1 MKVVITTSE
10 LKPLL
15 AEKCSPKKRVLVATM
30 GSLHE
35 GHLALIHRARQI
47 AGTEGVVILSLFV
60 NPTQFDQADDLR
72 HYPRALEQD
81 LALCKKHGVDIVFA
95 PESGDIYHSDHSV
108 TVTESSLSQRLCGAS
123 RPGHFDGVCTVV
135 LKLFNLTQ
143 PNIAIFGKKDY
154 QQLAIIRRMV
164 RDLNIPISIEGLE
177 TVREQSGLA
186 LSSRNQR
193 LSQQQRS
200 DAQRIRRA
208 LLAAQTAHQQGEKS
222 AQSLLNIVSD
232 IIESSELD
240 VEIDYLELLDQDD
253 LQPVET
259 LSSPA
264 IIATAVF
271 YEQVRLIDNIEL
283 A

>member
-10 LKPLL
+10 LQPLL

-35 GHLALIHRARQI
+35 GHLALIHRARQM

-143 PNIAIFGKKDY
+143 PDIAIFGKKDY

>member
-10 LKPLL
+10 LQPLL

-143 PNIAIFGKKDY
+143 PDIAIFGKKDY

-164 RDLNIPISIEGLE
+164 RDLNIPISIEGVE
-177 TVREQSGLA
+177 TIREQSGLA

>member
-10 LKPLL
+10 LQPLL

-108 TVTESSLSQRLCGAS
+108 TVTESSLSQRLCGVS

-135 LKLFNLTQ
+135 LKLINLTQ
-143 PNIAIFGKKDY
+143 PDIAIFGKKDY

-164 RDLNIPISIEGLE
+164 RDLNIPISIEGVE

>member
-10 LKPLL
+10 LQPLL

-143 PNIAIFGKKDY
+143 PDIAIFGKKDY

-164 RDLNIPISIEGLE
+164 RDLNIPISIEGVE

>member
-10 LKPLL
+10 LQPLL

-143 PNIAIFGKKDY
+143 PDIAIFGKKDY

-208 LLAAQTAHQQGEKS
+208 LQAAQTAHQQGEKS

>member
-10 LKPLL
+10 LQPLL

-143 PNIAIFGKKDY
+143 PDIAIFGKKDY

-164 RDLNIPISIEGLE
+164 RDLNIPISIEGVE

-240 VEIDYLELLDQDD
+240 VEIDYLELLDQDN

>member
-10 LKPLL
+10 LQPLL

-143 PNIAIFGKKDY
+143 PDIAIFGKKDY

-208 LLAAQTAHQQGEKS
+208 LLAAQTAHQQGEKICS
-222 AQSLLNIVSD
+222 V
-232 IIESSELD
+232 IIKHS
-240 VEIDYLELLDQDD
+240 Q
-253 LQPVET
+253 
-259 LSSPA
+259 
-264 IIATAVF
+264 
-271 YEQVRLIDNIEL
+271 
-283 A
+283 

>member
-10 LKPLL
+10 LQPLL

-143 PNIAIFGKKDY
+143 PDIAIFGKKDY

-240 VEIDYLELLDQDD
+240 VEIDYLELLDQDN
-253 LQPVET
+253 LQPIET

-264 IIATAVF
+264 LIATAVF
-271 YEQVRLIDNIEL
+271 YGPVRLIDNIEL

>member
-10 LKPLL
+10 LQPLL

-143 PNIAIFGKKDY
+143 PDIAIFGKKDY

-164 RDLNIPISIEGLE
+164 RDLNIPISIEGVE
-177 TVREQSGLA
+177 TVRELSGLA

>member
-10 LKPLL
+10 LQPLL

-143 PNIAIFGKKDY
+143 PDIAIFGKKDY

-193 LSQQQRS
+193 LSQHQRS

>member
-10 LKPLL
+10 LQPLL

-143 PNIAIFGKKDY
+143 PDIAIFGKKDY

-164 RDLNIPISIEGLE
+164 RDLNIPISIEGVE

-193 LSQQQRS
+193 LSQHQRS

-222 AQSLLNIVSD
+222 VQSLLNIVSD

>member
-10 LKPLL
+10 LQPLL
-15 AEKCSPKKRVLVATM
+15 AKKSCPETRILVPTM

-35 GHLALIHRARQI
+35 GHLALIYRARKI
-47 AGTEGVVILSLFV
+47 AGAEGVVILSLFV

-164 RDLNIPISIEGLE
+164 RDLNIPISIEGVE

>member
-10 LKPLL
+10 LQPLL

-135 LKLFNLTQ
+135 LKLINLTQ
-143 PNIAIFGKKDY
+143 PDIAIFGKKDY

-164 RDLNIPISIEGLE
+164 RDLNIPISIEGVE

-240 VEIDYLELLDQDD
+240 VEIDYLELLDQDN

>member
-10 LKPLL
+10 LQPLL

-143 PNIAIFGKKDY
+143 PDIAIFGKKDY

-164 RDLNIPISIEGLE
+164 RDLNIPISIEGVE

-240 VEIDYLELLDQDD
+240 VEIDYLELLDQDN
-253 LQPVET
+253 LQPIET

-264 IIATAVF
+264 LIATAVF
-271 YEQVRLIDNIEL
+271 YGPVRLIDNIEL

>member
-10 LKPLL
+10 LQPLL

-143 PNIAIFGKKDY
+143 PDIAIFGKKDY

-164 RDLNIPISIEGLE
+164 RDLNIPISIEGVE

-193 LSQQQRS
+193 LSQHQRS

-208 LLAAQTAHQQGEKS
+208 LLAAKTAHQQGEKS

>member
-10 LKPLL
+10 LQPLL

-143 PNIAIFGKKDY
+143 PDIAIFGKKDY

-222 AQSLLNIVSD
+222 AQSLLNIVSE

-240 VEIDYLELLDQDD
+240 VEIDYLELLDQDN
-253 LQPVET
+253 LQPIET
-259 LSSPA
+259 LSSPS

-271 YEQVRLIDNIEL
+271 YGPVRLIDNIEL

>member
-1 MKVVITTSE
+1 MKVAITTSE
-10 LKPLL
+10 LQPLL
-15 AEKCSPKKRVLVATM
+15 AKKSGPKTRVLVPTM

-35 GHLALIHRARQI
+35 GHLTLIHRARKI
-47 AGTEGVVILSLFV
+47 AGAEGVVILSLFV

-72 HYPRALEQD
+72 QYPRALERD

-95 PESGDIYHSDHSV
+95 PDSGDIYDSDHSV
-108 TVTESSLSQRLCGAS
+108 TVTESSLSKRLCGAS
-123 RPGHFDGVCTVV
+123 RTGHFDGVCTVV

-143 PNIAIFGKKDY
+143 PDIAIFGKKDY

-164 RDLNIPISIEGLE
+164 KDLNIPIRIQGVE
-177 TVREQSGLA
+177 TVREKNGLA

-193 LSQQQRS
+193 LSEQQRS

-222 AQSLLNIVSD
+222 IQSLLNTVRK

-240 VEIDYLELLDQDD
+240 VEIDYLELLDQDN

-264 IIATAVF
+264 LIATAVF
-271 YEQVRLIDNIEL
+271 YGPVRLIDNIEL

>member
-143 PNIAIFGKKDY
+143 PDIAIFGKKDY

>member
-10 LKPLL
+10 LQPLL

-35 GHLALIHRARQI
+35 GHLTLIHRARQI

-143 PNIAIFGKKDY
+143 PDIAIFGKKDY

-193 LSQQQRS
+193 LSQHQRS

-208 LLAAQTAHQQGEKS
+208 LLAAKTAHQQGEKS

>member
-10 LKPLL
+10 LQPLL

-143 PNIAIFGKKDY
+143 PDIAIFGKKDY

-164 RDLNIPISIEGLE
+164 RDLNIPISIEGVE

-193 LSQQQRS
+193 LSQHQRS

>member
-10 LKPLL
+10 LQPLL

-143 PNIAIFGKKDY
+143 PDIAIFGKKDY

>member
-1 MKVVITTSE
+1 M
-10 LKPLL
+10 
-15 AEKCSPKKRVLVATM
+15 
-30 GSLHE
+30 
-35 GHLALIHRARQI
+35 
-47 AGTEGVVILSLFV
+47 
-60 NPTQFDQADDLR
+60 
-72 HYPRALEQD
+72 
-81 LALCKKHGVDIVFA
+81 
-95 PESGDIYHSDHSV
+95 
-108 TVTESSLSQRLCGAS
+108 
-123 RPGHFDGVCTVV
+123 

-143 PNIAIFGKKDY
+143 PDIAIFGKKDY

-164 RDLNIPISIEGLE
+164 RDLNIPISIEGVE

-253 LQPVET
+253 LQPV
-259 LSSPA
+259 
-264 IIATAVF
+264 
-271 YEQVRLIDNIEL
+271 
-283 A
+283 

>member
-10 LKPLL
+10 LQPLL

-143 PNIAIFGKKDY
+143 PDIAIFGKKDY

-164 RDLNIPISIEGLE
+164 RDLNIPISIEGVE

-259 LSSPA
+259 LSSPT

>member
-10 LKPLL
+10 LQPLL

-135 LKLFNLTQ
+135 LKLINLTQ
-143 PNIAIFGKKDY
+143 PDIAIFGKKDY

>member
-10 LKPLL
+10 LQPLL

-143 PNIAIFGKKDY
+143 PDIAIFGKKDY

-222 AQSLLNIVSD
+222 AQSLLNIVSE

>member
-10 LKPLL
+10 LQPLL

-143 PNIAIFGKKDY
+143 PDIAIFGKKDY

-240 VEIDYLELLDQDD
+240 VEIDYLELLDQDN

>member
-1 MKVVITTSE
+1 MKVAITASE
-10 LKPLL
+10 LQPLL
-15 AEKCSPKKRVLVATM
+15 AKKSIPKTRILVPTM

-35 GHLALIHRARQI
+35 GHLALIHRARKI
-47 AGTEGVVILSLFV
+47 AGAEGVVILSLFV

-123 RPGHFDGVCTVV
+123 RTGHFDGVCTVV

-143 PNIAIFGKKDY
+143 PDIAIFGKKDY

-164 RDLNIPISIEGLE
+164 RDLNIPIRIQGVE
-177 TVREQSGLA
+177 TVREKNGLA

-193 LSQQQRS
+193 LSEQQRS

-222 AQSLLNIVSD
+222 AHSLLNTARK

-240 VEIDYLELLDQDD
+240 AEIDYLELLDQDN

-259 LSSPA
+259 LLSPA
-264 IIATAVF
+264 LIATAVF
-271 YEQVRLIDNIEL
+271 YGPVRLIDNIEL

>member
-10 LKPLL
+10 LQPLL

-164 RDLNIPISIEGLE
+164 RDLNIPISIEGVE

-240 VEIDYLELLDQDD
+240 VEIDYLELLDQDN

>member
-10 LKPLL
+10 LQPLL

-143 PNIAIFGKKDY
+143 PDIAIFGKKDY

-208 LLAAQTAHQQGEKS
+208 LLAAKTAHQQGEKS

>member
-10 LKPLL
+10 LQPLL

-35 GHLALIHRARQI
+35 GHLTLIHRARQI

-143 PNIAIFGKKDY
+143 PDIAIFGKKDY

-164 RDLNIPISIEGLE
+164 RDLNIPISIEGVE

-193 LSQQQRS
+193 LSQHQRS

-240 VEIDYLELLDQDD
+240 VEIDYLELLDQDN

>member
-1 MKVVITTSE
+1 
-10 LKPLL
+10 
-15 AEKCSPKKRVLVATM
+15 M

-47 AGTEGVVILSLFV
+47 AGAEGVVILSLFV

-143 PNIAIFGKKDY
+143 PDIAIFGKKDY

-164 RDLNIPISIEGLE
+164 RDLNIPIRIEGVE

-193 LSQQQRS
+193 LSQQQCS

-208 LLAAQTAHQQGEKS
+208 LLAAQTAQQQGEKS
-222 AQSLLNIVSD
+222 AHVLLNIVSD

-264 IIATAVF
+264 LIATAVF
-271 YEQVRLIDNIEL
+271 YGPVRLIDNIEL

>member
-10 LKPLL
+10 LQPLL

-35 GHLALIHRARQI
+35 GHLTLIHRARQI

-60 NPTQFDQADDLR
+60 NPIQFDQADDLR

-143 PNIAIFGKKDY
+143 PDIAIFGKKDY

-164 RDLNIPISIEGLE
+164 RDLNIPISIEGVE
-177 TVREQSGLA
+177 TVRELSGLA

-240 VEIDYLELLDQDD
+240 VEIDYLELLDQDN

>member
-10 LKPLL
+10 LQPLL

-35 GHLALIHRARQI
+35 GHLTLIHRARQI

-143 PNIAIFGKKDY
+143 PDIAIFGKKDY

-164 RDLNIPISIEGLE
+164 RDLNIPISIEGVE
-177 TVREQSGLA
+177 TVRELSGLA

-193 LSQQQRS
+193 LSQHQRS

-240 VEIDYLELLDQDD
+240 VEIDYLELLDQDN

>member
-10 LKPLL
+10 LQPLL

-108 TVTESSLSQRLCGAS
+108 IVTESSLSQRLCGAS

-164 RDLNIPISIEGLE
+164 RDLNIPISIEGVE
-177 TVREQSGLA
+177 TVRELSGLA

-240 VEIDYLELLDQDD
+240 VEIDYLELLDQDN

>member
-10 LKPLL
+10 LQPLL
-15 AEKCSPKKRVLVATM
+15 AKKSCPETRVLVPTM

-35 GHLALIHRARQI
+35 GHLALIHRARKI
-47 AGTEGVVILSLFV
+47 VGAEGVVILSLFV

-95 PESGDIYHSDHSV
+95 PASDGIYHPDHSV
-108 TVTESSLSQRLCGAS
+108 TVSESSLSQRLCGAS

-143 PNIAIFGKKDY
+143 PDVAIFGKKDY
-154 QQLAIIRRMV
+154 QQLVIIRRMV
-164 RDLNIPISIEGLE
+164 RDLNIPICIEGVE
-177 TVREQSGLA
+177 TVREKNGLA

-193 LSQQQRS
+193 LSEQQHS
-200 DAQRIRRA
+200 DAQRIRSA

-222 AQSLLNIVSD
+222 AQSLLNTVRK

-240 VEIDYLELLDQDD
+240 VEIDYLELLDQDN
-253 LQPVET
+253 LQPIET

-264 IIATAVF
+264 LIATAVF
-271 YEQVRLIDNIEL
+271 YGPVRLIDNIEL

>member
-10 LKPLL
+10 LQPLL